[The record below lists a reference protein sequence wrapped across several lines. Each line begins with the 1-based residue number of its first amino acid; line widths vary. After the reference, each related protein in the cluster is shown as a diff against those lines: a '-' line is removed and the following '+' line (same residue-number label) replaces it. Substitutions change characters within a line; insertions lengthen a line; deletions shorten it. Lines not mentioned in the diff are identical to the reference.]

1 MKHILTVK
9 VMNIQFSLKLETMSI
24 SKSLKRLVAK

>member
-9 VMNIQFSLKLETMSI
+9 VINIQFSLKVETMSI
-24 SKSLKRLVAK
+24 SKWLKRLVEK